1 MRSFIIIQQLYFK
14 LSDRRLLPWLL
25 VLLLLLAG
33 AYIYLLHNSV
43 YNLQARE
50 QALEQMVELE
60 TKIAVLESSS
70 MAMLSEINL
79 DLAVTLGFAPLP
91 QEPLFAERSEA
102 VSLSLLTSY
111 DR

>member
-1 MRSFIIIQQLYFK
+1 MRSFIIIQQFYFK

-60 TKIAVLESSS
+60 TEIAVLESTS

-79 DLAVTLGFAPLP
+79 DLALTLGFAEVL

-102 VSLSLLTSY
+102 VSLTLLTSY